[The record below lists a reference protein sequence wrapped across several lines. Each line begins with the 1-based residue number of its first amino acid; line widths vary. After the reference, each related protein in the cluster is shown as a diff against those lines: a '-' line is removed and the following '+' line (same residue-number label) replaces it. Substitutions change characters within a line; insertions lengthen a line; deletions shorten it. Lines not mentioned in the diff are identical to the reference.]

1 MEKSPLYLPPP
12 HFLLHSFPKVFLPPL
27 QRHLLQFCFAPHR
40 NIMSHAKK
48 LWKIPWRKLLFPK
61 WWLSKITHP
70 DLIFRSLSN
79 PLLHRYVHLRNP
91 TVSFGSVHWTVPWR
105 WRHERHW
112 TDLSHFQGCWI
123 FGDCYGF
130 PWMRLLCH
138 YRGLDN
144 VLYLE
149 PAL

>member
-105 WRHERHW
+105 WRNERHW
-112 TDLSHFQGCWI
+112 TDLSHFQGRWI